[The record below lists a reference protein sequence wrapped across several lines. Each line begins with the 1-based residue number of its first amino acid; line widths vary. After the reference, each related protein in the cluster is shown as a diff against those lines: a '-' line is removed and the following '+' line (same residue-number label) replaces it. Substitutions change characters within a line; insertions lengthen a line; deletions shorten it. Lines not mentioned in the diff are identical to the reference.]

1 MVQTKKNVF
10 WASKLGTQTWGWGDH
25 YKNTGPSQPPN
36 PPRNGPKEILAV
48 CRKTGIP
55 FEWCPIMFVS
65 WDSIPFKRN
74 NPIHIIR
81 SFDGSCRKN
90 KDFLWLLSSSASS
103 QPAFHKRSLLTFV
116 YHSKIS
122 WWKNLLYHTRILMRT
137 LFTNCQQLRT
147 QDLILIF
154 HNWAMTATP
163 SASVIVIVI
172 FEKSLH
178 ICLYWSYIWPKNFA
192 NTRNCQC
199 VLKNVQYIFDR
210 LPLSS
215 KIFLIQALPSWIV
228 MDQVKI
234 DAILIS
240 HKWMV

>member
-1 MVQTKKNVF
+1 MFF
-10 WASKLGTQTWGWGDH
+10 WALKLGTQTWGWGDH

-36 PPRNGPKEILAV
+36 PPRNGPKEIFAV

-55 FEWCPIMFVS
+55 FDWCPIMFVS

-81 SFDGSCRKN
+81 SFDGSCRRN
-90 KDFLWLLSSSASS
+90 KDFLWLSSSSASS
-103 QPAFHKRSLLTFV
+103 QPAFHKRSLFYFLCTTAS
-116 YHSKIS
+116 YCDGQ
-122 WWKNLLYHTRILMRT
+122 NLYTTTRILMRPF
-137 LFTNCQQLRT
+137 FTNCQQLRT

-178 ICLYWSYIWPKNFA
+178 ICLYWSYIWP
-192 NTRNCQC
+192 
-199 VLKNVQYIFDR
+199 
-210 LPLSS
+210 
-215 KIFLIQALPSWIV
+215 
-228 MDQVKI
+228 
-234 DAILIS
+234 
-240 HKWMV
+240 